1 MEKNR
6 RSLKFGAEPELI
18 AQPPVSDKLRVMGKS
33 LKITFPTYYQFSLII
48 FEEQVGDV
56 VALGEDSEPWDG
68 INFAALK
75 QIIVEK

>member
-1 MEKNR
+1 MNDIRVLVFSEEGIGSIVEKNR

-18 AQPPVSDKLRVMGKS
+18 SQPSVSDKLRVMRKS

-56 VALGEDSEPWDG
+56 VALG
-68 INFAALK
+68 
-75 QIIVEK
+75 